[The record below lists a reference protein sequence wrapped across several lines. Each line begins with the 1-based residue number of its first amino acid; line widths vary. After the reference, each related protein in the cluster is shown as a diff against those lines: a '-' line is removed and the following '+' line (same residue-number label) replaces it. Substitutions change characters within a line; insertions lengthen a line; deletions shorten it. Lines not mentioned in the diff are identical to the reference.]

1 MKTQGPLPR
10 HMPPGG
16 HLYALLLKQ
25 KLVVLRHTL
34 LPLVQACLENV
45 VVGTHM
51 PPLQAVWSGQE

>member
-1 MKTQGPLPR
+1 
-10 HMPPGG
+10 
-16 HLYALLLKQ
+16 LYALLLKQ
-25 KLVVLRHTL
+25 KLVLLRHTL